1 MEIQLKYNRNSV
13 VKEKKFIPLKNL
25 EVYKLARKLSL
36 KGWEIY
42 QKMDWQTKKIIG
54 DQFLSSLD
62 SIGANIAEGY
72 GRYHYLDQI
81 KFYYN
86 AMGFLR
92 ESCEHWLELLKER
105 KIINEKNYQE
115 MKTIAQDL
123 SVKLNNFTASS
134 YKQKNKQ

>member
-1 MEIQLKYNRNSV
+1 MSEYISLN
-13 VKEKKFIPLKNL
+13 NL
-25 EVYKLARKLSL
+25 EVYKLSRELSRR
-36 KGWEIY
+36 GWEIY
-42 QKMDWQTKKIIG
+42 KQMDWQTKKIIG
-54 DQFLSSLD
+54 DQFITALD

-72 GRYHYLDQI
+72 GRYHFLDQI

-86 AMGFLR
+86 ARGSLR

-123 SVKLNNFTASS
+123 SVKLNNFIAST

>member
-1 MEIQLKYNRNSV
+1 MN
-13 VKEKKFIPLKNL
+13 KFIPLKEL
-25 EVYKLARKLSL
+25 EVYKLARKLSKL
-36 KGWEIY
+36 GWEVY
-42 QKMDWQTKKIIG
+42 QEMDWQTKKIIG
-54 DQFLSSLD
+54 EQFISSLD

-86 AMGFLR
+86 ARGSLR

-105 KIINEKNYQE
+105 KIIKERNYQKRNYQK

-123 SVKLNNFTASS
+123 SVKLNNFIAST

>member
-1 MEIQLKYNRNSV
+1 
-13 VKEKKFIPLKNL
+13 
-25 EVYKLARKLSL
+25 
-36 KGWEIY
+36 
-42 QKMDWQTKKIIG
+42 MDWQTKKIIG
-54 DQFLSSLD
+54 DQFITALD

-72 GRYHYLDQI
+72 GRYHFLDQI

-86 AMGFLR
+86 ARGSLR

-123 SVKLNNFTASS
+123 SVKLNNFIAST

>member
-1 MEIQLKYNRNSV
+1 MN
-13 VKEKKFIPLKNL
+13 KFIPLKEL
-25 EVYKLARKLSL
+25 EVYKLARKLSKL
-36 KGWEIY
+36 GWEVY
-42 QKMDWQTKKIIG
+42 QEMDWQTKKIIG
-54 DQFLSSLD
+54 EQFISSLD

-86 AMGFLR
+86 ARGSLR

-105 KIINEKNYQE
+105 KIIKERNYQK

-123 SVKLNNFTASS
+123 SVKLNNFIAST